1 MRFGIVANPKSGAAS
16 MAHKRLVLER
26 AATILGDCAVTGLD
40 TKGKD
45 EFLQCA
51 VDLAGKVEVL
61 IVAGGDGTFSDV
73 INTLPP
79 EKTLSYMPLGS
90 GCAMRYA
97 LDLPPQISRVAPRI
111 RDGRE
116 HRLDLISC
124 DGSTKAFMTSV
135 GFEGSILHRRE
146 ALQHNGIRGPH
157 AYAMATLG
165 YFFGNVERTR
175 LTITADDETLDVPD
189 AVTVIVTKI
198 AYYGY
203 GMKIVPDAR
212 FDDGYLHLL
221 AVNSPLPEIVQ
232 NMATSFFVENR
243 LGIYKKARQITVDTD
258 AERYLQTDGSIY
270 RKGTTFRFEVIERGL
285 RMWY

>member
-1 MRFGIVANPKSGAAS
+1 MG
-16 MAHKRLVLER
+16 HKRLVLER
-26 AATILGDCAVTGLD
+26 AAAILGDCVVTGLD

-90 GCAMRYA
+90 GCALRYA
-97 LDLPPQISRVAPRI
+97 LGLPPQISRVAPRI
-111 RDGRE
+111 RDGHER
-116 HRLDLISC
+116 RLDLISC
-124 DGSTKAFMTSV
+124 NDSTKAFMTSV
-135 GFEGSILHRRE
+135 GLEGSILHRRE
-146 ALQHNGIRGPH
+146 ALQDTGIRGPQ

-165 YFFGNVERTR
+165 YLFGNLERTR
-175 LTITADDETLDVPD
+175 LTITADDETFEVPN
-189 AVTVIVTKI
+189 AVTVVVTKI

-232 NMATSFFVENR
+232 NVATSFFVENR
-243 LGIYKKARQITVDTD
+243 LGIYKKARRITVATD

-270 RKGTTFRFEVIERGL
+270 GKGTTFRFEVIERGL
-285 RMWY
+285 KMWY